1 MVCRPFAWGHP
12 EVIECIWMYMVYQHR
27 ISNPFKS
34 HMVDVFHL
42 KWFLTN
48 RLTPSRLDHVF
59 IFSSPRLTDNSEEDQ
74 RALLEGT

>member
-1 MVCRPFAWGHP
+1 MD
-12 EVIECIWMYMVYQHR
+12 VYG
-27 ISNPFKS
+27 ISAPHIKS

-42 KWFLTN
+42 EWFLTN

-59 IFSSPRLTDNSEEDQ
+59 IFSSPRPTDNSEEDQ